1 MDLDCSESPCL
12 VRCNIKQVSLRAK
25 RSNPAL
31 KTRLLRAVALAMT
44 TYMFDAIKI
53 HLSEEIDIEKLL
65 GRLVEFGYR
74 SGKRVSEEGDFAR
87 MGDTVTV
94 YPLTF
99 AYPLRFEFD
108 GAKVERIR
116 SLDPITYDPIEDH
129 NAAIILPI
137 RGIARKKLQKRISGA
152 AEDSPIDNFVDI
164 EPGDYVVH
172 VDHGIGRYI
181 GVEKVKIEK
190 NYVEHLVVEYADGDK
205 LYVPFSDLNK
215 VQKYIGFERRPPGLY
230 KLGTRTW
237 KRLKERVKSGLNR
250 VAMELV
256 ELQAKREGSAGF
268 KFSPDKE
275 WQTDFEKEFPYKE
288 TPDQARSS
296 IEVKKDME
304 SSRPMDRLLCGDVGY
319 GKTEVALRAAFKAV
333 MDNKQVVI
341 LVPTTILAEQH
352 YNTFSNRMK
361 NYPVKV
367 EMLSRFRTKQEQ
379 DEIVKG
385 VAAGSVDV
393 VIGTH
398 RLLSGDIKFRDLGLV
413 VIDEEQR
420 FGVRH
425 KEYLKKL
432 RLTVDVL
439 TLTATPIPRT
449 LYLALMGGRDISIIN
464 TPPSERLPV
473 ETFVTYYDDRLIRD
487 AILKEKARGGQIFF
501 IHNRIEGIETIA
513 GRIRRLIPEVS
524 IAVAHGR
531 MREKSLEN
539 TMMKFMKGEID
550 CLVSTTII
558 ESGIDIPNANTLII
572 NRADMFGLAD
582 LYQLRGRV
590 GRFTR
595 AARAYLLIP
604 KQFVMT
610 AESQKRLDAIQK
622 FKELGSGF
630 KLAMEDL
637 ELRGAGNIL
646 GVEQHGYIYSIGFDL
661 YCRLLK
667 SAIESCKTK

>member
-1 MDLDCSESPCL
+1 
-12 VRCNIKQVSLRAK
+12 
-25 RSNPAL
+25 
-31 KTRLLRAVALAMT
+31 
-44 TYMFDAIKI
+44 MFDSIKI
-53 HLSEEIDIEKLL
+53 HLNEEMDIEKLL
-65 GRLVEFGYR
+65 PRLVEFGYR
-74 SGKRVSEEGDFAR
+74 FSKRVSEEGDFAAL
-87 MGDTVTV
+87 GDTVTV

-99 AYPLRFEFD
+99 AYPLRIELD
-108 GAKVERIR
+108 GARVERIR

-137 RGIARKKLQKRISGA
+137 RGIAKKKLQKRILDAS
-152 AEDSPIDNFVDI
+152 ENSPIDNFVDI

-172 VDHGIGRYI
+172 SDHGIGKYI

-190 NYVEHLVVEYADGDK
+190 NYAEHLVIEYIDGDK
-205 LYVPFSDLNK
+205 LYVPFADLDK
-215 VQKYIGFERRPPGLY
+215 IQKYLGFERRPPRLY
-230 KLGTRTW
+230 KLGTKTW
-237 KRLKERVKSGLNR
+237 KRLKEHVRSAVFKI
-250 VAMELV
+250 AMELI
-256 ELQAKREGSAGF
+256 ELQAKRSESEGF

-275 WQTDFEKEFPYKE
+275 WQAGFEKEFPYKE
-288 TPDQARSS
+288 TPDQTRSL

-304 SSRPMDRLLCGDVGY
+304 SVRPMDRLLCGDVGY

-352 YNTFSNRMK
+352 YNTFSGRMK
-361 NYPVKV
+361 SYPIRI
-367 EMLSRFRTKQEQ
+367 EMLSRFKTKQEQ
-379 DEIVKG
+379 DEIVTG
-385 VAAGSVDV
+385 IDRGSVDI

-398 RLLSGDIKFRDLGLV
+398 RLLSGDIKFKDLGLV

-449 LYLALMGGRDISIIN
+449 LYFALMGGRDISIIN

-473 ETFVTYYDDRLIRD
+473 DTFVTYYNDKLIRG

-501 IHNRIEGIETIA
+501 VHNRIEGIESIA
-513 GRIRRLIPEVS
+513 KKIKQLVPEVS

-531 MREKSLEN
+531 MREKSLEE
-539 TMMKFMKGEID
+539 TMIKFIKGEID

-610 AESQKRLDAIQK
+610 VESQKRLAAIQK

-646 GVEQHGYIYSIGFDL
+646 GVQQHGYIYSVGFDL

-667 SAIESCKTK
+667 SAIESYKAE

>member
-1 MDLDCSESPCL
+1 
-12 VRCNIKQVSLRAK
+12 
-25 RSNPAL
+25 
-31 KTRLLRAVALAMT
+31 
-44 TYMFDAIKI
+44 MFDAIKI

-65 GRLVEFGYR
+65 PRLVDFGYR
-74 SGKRVSEEGDFAR
+74 SCKRVSEEGDFAR
-87 MGDTVTV
+87 MGDTVTI

-99 AYPLRFEFD
+99 AYPLRIELD
-108 GAKVERIR
+108 GSKVERIR

-137 RGIARKKLQKRISGA
+137 RGIARKKLQKRILDVG
-152 AEDSPIDNFVDI
+152 EDSPIDNFVDI
-164 EPGDYVVH
+164 EPGDHVVH
-172 VDHGIGRYI
+172 VDHGIGKYI
-181 GVEKVKIEK
+181 GVEKIKIEK
-190 NYVEHLVVEYADGDK
+190 NYAEHLVIEYADGDK
-205 LYVPFSDLNK
+205 LYVPFNDLNK
-215 VQKYIGFERRPPGLY
+215 VQKYLGFERRPPRLY
-230 KLGTRTW
+230 KLGTKTW
-237 KRLKERVKSGLNR
+237 SRLKEHVKSGVNK
-250 VAMELV
+250 VALELI
-256 ELQAKREGSAGF
+256 ELQAKREGSEGF

-275 WQTDFEKEFPYKE
+275 WQKDFEKEFPYKE
-288 TPDQARSS
+288 TPDQTRSL
-296 IEVKKDME
+296 IEVKRDME
-304 SSRPMDRLLCGDVGY
+304 SGRPMDRLLCGDVGY

-352 YNTFSNRMK
+352 YNTFSGRMK
-361 NYPVKV
+361 SYPIKV
-367 EMLSRFRTKQEQ
+367 EMLSRFKTKQEQ
-379 DEIVKG
+379 DQIVEGVGKG
-385 VAAGSVDV
+385 TVDI

-398 RLLSGDIKFRDLGLV
+398 RLLSGDMKFKDLGLV

-473 ETFVTYYDDRLIRD
+473 DTFVTYYDDKLIRD

-501 IHNRIEGIETIA
+501 VHNRIEGIEAVA
-513 GRIRRLIPEVS
+513 GRIKELVPEVT

-531 MREKSLEN
+531 MREKPLEE
-539 TMMKFMKGEID
+539 TMMKFIKGRID
-550 CLVSTTII
+550 CLISTTII

-595 AARAYLLIP
+595 AAKAYLLIP

-610 AESQKRLDAIQK
+610 PESQKRLAAIQK
-622 FKELGSGF
+622 FQELGSGF

-646 GVEQHGYIYSIGFDL
+646 GIQQHGYIYSVGFDL

-667 SAIESCKTK
+667 SAIESYKAK

>member
-1 MDLDCSESPCL
+1 
-12 VRCNIKQVSLRAK
+12 
-25 RSNPAL
+25 
-31 KTRLLRAVALAMT
+31 
-44 TYMFDAIKI
+44 MFDAIKI
-53 HLSEEIDIEKLL
+53 HLNEEIDTEKLL
-65 GRLVEFGYR
+65 ASLVEFGYR
-74 SGKRVSEEGDFAR
+74 SNKRVSEEGDFAVL
-87 MGDTVTV
+87 GDTVTV

-99 AYPLRFEFD
+99 AYPLRIELD
-108 GAKVERIR
+108 CNKVERIR
-116 SLDPITYDPIEDH
+116 SLDPVTYDPVEDH

-137 RGIARKKLQKRISGA
+137 RGIFKKKLQKRILDVG
-152 AEDSPIDNFVDI
+152 ENSPIDNFVDI

-172 VDHGIGRYI
+172 VDHGIGKYAGI
-181 GVEKVKIEK
+181 EKIKIEK
-190 NYVEHLVVEYADGDK
+190 NYAEHLVIEYADGDK

-215 VQKYIGFERRPPGLY
+215 VQKYLGFERRSPKLY
-230 KLGTRTW
+230 KLGTKAW
-237 KRLKERVKSGLNR
+237 SRLKEHVKSGVNK
-250 VAMELV
+250 VALELI
-256 ELQAKREGSAGF
+256 ELQAKRGAVEGF
-268 KFSPDKE
+268 KFSPDKD
-275 WQTDFEKEFPYKE
+275 WQKDFEKEFPYKE
-288 TPDQARSS
+288 TPDQARSL

-319 GKTEVALRAAFKAV
+319 GKTEIALRAAFKSV

-352 YNTFSNRMK
+352 FNTFSGRMK
-361 NYPVKV
+361 NYPVRV
-367 EMLSRFRTKQEQ
+367 EMLSRFKTRHEQ

-385 VAAGSVDV
+385 VAAGSVDI

-398 RLLSGDIKFRDLGLV
+398 RLLSGDIKFKDLGLV

-473 ETFVTYYDDRLIRD
+473 DTFVTYYDDRLIRD
-487 AILKEKARGGQIFF
+487 AILREKARGGQIFF
-501 IHNRIEGIETIA
+501 VHNRIEGIELIA
-513 GRIRRLIPEVS
+513 ARVRQLVPEVS

-531 MREKSLEN
+531 MNEKSLEE
-539 TMMKFMKGEID
+539 TMMKFIEGRID
-550 CLVSTTII
+550 CLISTTII

-595 AARAYLLIP
+595 AAYAYLLIP

-610 AESQKRLDAIQK
+610 EESQRRLAAIQK

-646 GVEQHGYIYSIGFDL
+646 GVQQHGYIYSVGFDL

-667 SAIESCKTK
+667 SAIETYKTK

>member
-1 MDLDCSESPCL
+1 
-12 VRCNIKQVSLRAK
+12 
-25 RSNPAL
+25 
-31 KTRLLRAVALAMT
+31 
-44 TYMFDAIKI
+44 MFDTIKI
-53 HLSEEIDIEKLL
+53 HLSEDIDVEKILAS
-65 GRLVEFGYR
+65 LVEFGYR
-74 SGKRVSEEGDFAR
+74 SCKRVSEEGDFAHL
-87 MGDTVTV
+87 GDTVTV

-99 AYPLRFEFD
+99 AYPLRIEFD
-108 GAKVERIR
+108 GNKVERIR
-116 SLDPITYDPIEDH
+116 SLDPVTYDPIEDH
-129 NAAIILPI
+129 KTAIILPI
-137 RGIARKKLQKRISGA
+137 RGITRSKIQRRIHAGS
-152 AEDSPIDNFVDI
+152 EENPIDNFVDI
-164 EPGDYVVH
+164 EPGDYIVH
-172 VDHGIGRYI
+172 VDHGIGKYI
-181 GVEKVKIEK
+181 GVEKVKIDK
-190 NYVEHLVVEYADGDK
+190 IYVEHLVVEYADGDK
-205 LYVPFSDLNK
+205 LYVPFTDLDK
-215 VQKYIGFERRPPGLY
+215 VQKYLGFERRPPKLY
-230 KLGTRTW
+230 KLGTGKW
-237 KRLKERVKSGLNR
+237 ENLKRRVKSGVNK
-250 VAMELV
+250 VAV
-256 ELQAKREGSAGF
+256 ELIELRALREAVEGF
-268 KFSPDKE
+268 KYSPDKE
-275 WQTDFEKEFPYKE
+275 WQKDFEGEFPYKE

-304 SSRPMDRLLCGDVGY
+304 SARPMDRLLCGDVGY

-333 MDNKQVVI
+333 MDNKQVVV

-352 YNTFSNRMK
+352 YNTFSSRIK
-361 NYPVKV
+361 KYPVRV
-367 EMLSRFRTKQEQ
+367 EMLSRFRTKGEQ
-379 DEIVKG
+379 DDIVKG
-385 VAAGSVDV
+385 IASGIVDI

-398 RLLSGDIKFRDLGLV
+398 RLLSGDIKFKDLGLV

-464 TPPSERLPV
+464 TPPSQRLPV
-473 ETFVTYYDDRLIRD
+473 ETRVAYYDDKLIRD
-487 AILKEKARGGQIFF
+487 AVLKEKKRGGQIFF
-501 IHNRIEGIETIA
+501 VHNRIKGIETI
-513 GRIRRLIPEVS
+513 GNRIRELVPEVS
-524 IAVAHGR
+524 VAVAHGR
-531 MREKSLEN
+531 MHEKLLEE
-539 TMMKFMKGEID
+539 TMKKFISGEID

-595 AARAYLLIP
+595 AAYAYLLIP

-610 AESQKRLDAIQK
+610 AESEKRLDAIQK

-646 GVEQHGYIYSIGFDL
+646 GTEQHGYIYSVGFDL

-667 SAIESCKTK
+667 SAISVIASEAKLPRPSLRGSRS